1 VIKPEVDTEFHNL
14 KPYDKGDVMQ
24 TIKYF
29 LILAL
34 LDPPSLQAQQAA
46 WELVRENFWGKIAID
61 PTNPDIIYVS
71 PGNVEQWGLHK
82 STDGGTTWV
91 YYAAGYEG
99 IGAEGIVIDPNNPQ
113 RLWIYGGSFKGVARS
128 ENGGMTAIRADT
140 GIVFDHHGYSVRAF
154 AYDSGRHILYAGTYS
169 AINGIY
175 RSFDGGRRWEEV
187 YGFAQG
193 LAFDPVFLLLEEDSG
208 WVYCGTAG
216 QGIWRSKN
224 FGVTW
229 TLLHPA
235 VLARQPVAFIAKV
248 PDSRTLYAVG
258 GLGKI
263 FKSYDLGENWIK
275 ISTATTDSSELT
287 GGLSISS
294 LDTNYIYVGARAHG
308 VVSFRGGFLMSRDGG
323 KNWELYHKGLPQ
335 YELFRYS
342 TQSLLQTP
350 DSRHIYM
357 SLFAGPQLVIFKL
370 SQALLTSVDE
380 RSSYSPPHKFILLQN
395 YPNPFNSQTRIDFT
409 IASKSS
415 VSLNVYSIF
424 GENIVTLTQGQKE
437 AGNHFIIWNG
447 KNSKGGDV
455 SSGVYIIR
463 LQARQEVL
471 IRKMLLIR

>member
-1 VIKPEVDTEFHNL
+1 
-14 KPYDKGDVMQ
+14 MQ
-24 TIKYF
+24 TFKYIF
-29 LILAL
+29 ILAL
-34 LDPPSLQAQQAA
+34 LAPVNMLAQQAT
-46 WELVRENFWGKIAID
+46 WELVRSNFWGKIAID
-61 PTNPDIIYVS
+61 PTNSDIIYVT

-82 STDGGTTWV
+82 SMDGGKTWV
-91 YYAAGYEG
+91 AYQAGYEG
-99 IGAEGIVIDPNNPQ
+99 LGAEGIVIDPNNTQ
-113 RLWIYGGSFKGVARS
+113 RFWIYGGSFKGIVRS
-128 ENGGMTAIRADT
+128 ENGGMTAVRADT
-140 GIVFDHHGYSVRAF
+140 GIVIDHHGYSVTALT
-154 AYDSGRHILYAGTYS
+154 YDHIRRILYAGDT
-169 AINGIY
+169 AISGGIY
-175 RSFDGGRRWEEV
+175 RSFDGGRHWEQV
-187 YGFAQG
+187 QAYGRDLMFNPT
-193 LAFDPVFLLLEEDSG
+193 FFWLEENSG
-208 WVYCGTAG
+208 WLYSGTSAH
-216 QGIWRSKN
+216 GIWRSKD
-224 FGVTW
+224 FGLTW
-229 TLLHPA
+229 ALLHPA
-235 VLARQPVAFIAKV
+235 VLAQQPVAFMVRI

-287 GGLSISS
+287 GGLIISS
-294 LDTNYIYVGARAHG
+294 LDTNYVYIGARAHG
-308 VVSFRGGFLMSRDGG
+308 VVSFRGGFLMSRNGG
-323 KNWELYHKGLPQ
+323 KNWEFYHKGLPQ

-380 RSSYSPPHKFILLQN
+380 RPLYSPLLKFILLQN
-395 YPNPFNSQTRIDFT
+395 YPNPFNSQTRIDFA

-415 VSLNVYSIF
+415 VSLNIYSIF

-437 AGNHFIIWNG
+437 AGNHFVTWNG

-463 LQARQEVL
+463 LQVRQEVL